1 MASRK
6 IILFAHNFNTTLA
19 ALGMMATDAKVQY
32 ICTLVRGEALLQF
45 DLLSTDVEGTKPLTV
60 ETIILELDLYF
71 YPVNS
76 ISKQKHAIRRWTRKP
91 HRLKARLYADRFID
105 LNEYLA

>member
-1 MASRK
+1 MAIRK

-45 DLLSTDVEGTKPLTV
+45 DLLSTDVEGKEPLTV
-60 ETIILELDLYF
+60 EYIIKGLVVYSP
-71 YPVNS
+71 PVNFP
-76 ISKQKHAIRRWTRKP
+76 SKQKHAMRCGMRKP
-91 HRLKARLYADRFID
+91 HGLKLRLCVARLIGLDKD
-105 LNEYLA
+105 LD